1 MPLSFWRNKKVLI
14 TGHTG
19 FKGSWLSM
27 WLKQLGAQ
35 VVGLA
40 LDPPTTPSLYEL
52 LQLQRSLKSHRLDIR
67 SADEVGRLLREESP
81 EIVFH
86 LAAQALVGASYRD
99 PLTTFST
106 NILGT
111 AVVCEA
117 VRHAPSVQAMVV
129 VTTDKCY
136 ENKEW
141 TYGYREIDRLGG
153 SDPYSSSKACAEL
166 VTSCYQ
172 QSFFS
177 ASDSP
182 PFVATARA
190 GNVIGG
196 GDWAEGRLIP
206 DVIRSIEAGRPLTI
220 RRPQAQRPWQFV
232 LEPLYGYLLLA
243 EHLATRGKEFTG
255 PWNFGPDD
263 AGIQSVEHVL
273 RFFSKY
279 WGKDLTIN
287 RQPEPAFHETHT
299 LKLDSSKAKSLLRWC
314 PRLTLEQSV
323 ELTIQWYRSYL
334 DHEDLEAVTQ
344 KQLSRYSALLESS
357 SGSM

>member
-1 MPLSFWRNKKVLI
+1 
-14 TGHTG
+14 
-19 FKGSWLSM
+19 M
-27 WLKQLGAQ
+27 WLQKLGAH

-40 LDPPTTPSLYEL
+40 LDPPTSPCLYNL
-52 LQLQRSLKSHRLDIR
+52 LQLHTSLNSHRIDIR
-67 SADEVGRLLREESP
+67 NADEVQRLFQNESP

-86 LAAQALVGASYRD
+86 LAAQSLVGTSYRE
-99 PLTTFST
+99 PLATFST
-106 NILGT
+106 NVLGT
-111 AVVCEA
+111 AVVCDA
-117 VRHAPSVQAMVV
+117 VRQTRSVQAMVV

-136 ENKEW
+136 ENQEW

-172 QSFFS
+172 QSYF
-177 ASDSP
+177 AAPDSP

-206 DVIRSIEAGRPLTI
+206 DVIRSIEAGHPLTI

-243 EHLATRGKEFTG
+243 KNLATQGKNFSG

-263 AGIQSVEHVL
+263 TGIQSVEHVL
-273 RFFSKY
+273 RLLGNY
-279 WGKDLTIN
+279 WGSDLTII
-287 RQPEPAFHETHT
+287 RQPEPAYHETHT
-299 LKLDSSKAKSLLRWC
+299 LKLDSSKAKSLLHWH
-314 PRLTLEQSV
+314 PQLTLEQCL
-323 ELTIQWYRSYL
+323 ELTVQWYRSYL
-334 DHEDLEAVTQ
+334 DHADLAAVTQ
-344 KQLSRYSALLESS
+344 KQLRQYEALLEQSA
-357 SGSM
+357 GS